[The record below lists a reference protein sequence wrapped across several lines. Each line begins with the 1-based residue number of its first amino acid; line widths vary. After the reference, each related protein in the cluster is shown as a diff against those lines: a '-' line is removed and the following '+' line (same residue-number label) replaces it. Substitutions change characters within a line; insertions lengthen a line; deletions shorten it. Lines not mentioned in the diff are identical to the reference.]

1 MRIISCRIHFM
12 FSSAPHFLL
21 KLTKKV
27 RLCHVKAFFAN
38 VTYSLRW
45 RQKDRVVVLRLVFN
59 KYSIY
64 SVDLRCYLSSE
75 FNFVYLL
82 LQIHLRLRLSKIG
95 TRERVSLKL
104 RSYVL
109 YMPTQLRRYTS
120 KSSYIIVFQNIFICI
135 CIFTLHII
143 FIFILRCIGLKDR
156 KSCMK
161 QTERYSRKRL
171 DEIHCTSE
179 MYNPVILEIIH
190 AEQIMI
196 WERQERIHLFRVSS
210 IKH

>member
-64 SVDLRCYLSSE
+64 SVDYNITLRCYLSSE

-95 TRERVSLKL
+95 TSERVSLKL

-109 YMPTQLRRYTS
+109 YMPTRLRRYTS
-120 KSSYIIVFQNIFICI
+120 KSSYIIVFQ
-135 CIFTLHII
+135 
-143 FIFILRCIGLKDR
+143 
-156 KSCMK
+156 
-161 QTERYSRKRL
+161 
-171 DEIHCTSE
+171 
-179 MYNPVILEIIH
+179 
-190 AEQIMI
+190 
-196 WERQERIHLFRVSS
+196 
-210 IKH
+210 KHD

>member
-59 KYSIY
+59 KYSIC
-64 SVDLRCYLSSE
+64 SVDLLLVIWVWFCVSFITDPPEIEIEQNWYEREGVVEVEIICVVHANPIAE
-75 FNFVYLL
+75 VYI
-82 LQIHLRLRLSKIG
+82 QIILYYCFSK
-95 TRERVSLKL
+95 
-104 RSYVL
+104 YV
-109 YMPTQLRRYTS
+109 Y
-120 KSSYIIVFQNIFICI
+120 I

-143 FIFILRCIGLKDR
+143 FIFIVRCIGLKDR

>member
-64 SVDLRCYLSSE
+64 SVDYIQCRINEYYGVSCDLSLILCIFDSRSTWDWDWAKLVRE
-75 FNFVYLL
+75 RGCRWSWDHMCCTCQPNCGGIHPNHLILLFFKIFLYVYVYL
-82 LQIHLRLRLSKIG
+82 
-95 TRERVSLKL
+95 
-104 RSYVL
+104 
-109 YMPTQLRRYTS
+109 
-120 KSSYIIVFQNIFICI
+120 
-135 CIFTLHII
+135 
-143 FIFILRCIGLKDR
+143 
-156 KSCMK
+156 
-161 QTERYSRKRL
+161 
-171 DEIHCTSE
+171 HCTS
-179 MYNPVILEIIH
+179 YLY
-190 AEQIMI
+190 
-196 WERQERIHLFRVSS
+196 LS
-210 IKH
+210 